1 MAARTGGVE
10 EHSIL
15 ALLLHA
21 NDSDEVVR
29 DELKTLI
36 AAGHATTAAA
46 ITWGVELLAHNP
58 HVLMRMRTALEQ
70 GDGEYVDAL
79 TNEVLRMWPTIP
91 LAATRHVLVPFEI
104 GGYTIEPRTVIAV
117 NAYGLH
123 HDPELYPEPERMQP
137 ERFLGG
143 GPDGYS
149 FLPFGGGAHRCLGA
163 PLALLEIKIA
173 LSAIVRRFELVAED
187 PTLARP
193 ERRGTTL
200 VPSGGALRA
209 RARAVIPQRGA
220 WR

>member
-1 MAARTGGVE
+1 M
-10 EHSIL
+10 
-15 ALLLHA
+15 
-21 NDSDEVVR
+21 
-29 DELKTLI
+29 I

-70 GDGEYVDAL
+70 ADGEYVDAL

-91 LAATRHVLVPFEI
+91 LAATRRMLVPFEI
-104 GGYTIEPRTVIAV
+104 GSYTIEPPTVIAV

-123 HDPELYPEPERMQP
+123 NDPELYPEPEQMQP

-187 PTLARP
+187 TNVGPSRAARHHRSSP
-193 ERRGTTL
+193 RR
-200 VPSGGALRA
+200 SARA
-209 RARAVIPQRGA
+209 RARAVSPSRGLLA
-220 WR
+220 LRRDSVKLVADFANRTVELRK